1 MTVTTAPRIIS
12 DVVFHEVSP
21 DWCRESLTLKLGFA
35 TVIGTVL
42 GLISIGAATSA
53 AKAGNT
59 GNGTLTLDAT
69 TPVLAGARS
78 GIYAV
83 RFTAATTFTVED
95 PDGNVIGSGV
105 NGTAFSDDLKFV
117 TAAGGTAFV
126 AGDGFDITVAAAGV
140 DANGVGKVV
149 PLDLA
154 AVDGS
159 QASYAVAI
167 QEREISA
174 ADQPVLVV
182 ARGALVDPDM
192 LVWPAGIT
200 APQKAAALSTLRAR
214 GIIARTS
221 I

>member
-12 DVVFHEVSP
+12 DVVYHEVSP
-21 DWCRESLTLKLGFA
+21 DWCREPCVLKLGFA

-42 GLISIGAATSA
+42 GMISIGAAVAA

-59 GNGTLTLDAT
+59 GNGTITLDAT
-69 TPVLAGARS
+69 TPILAGARP
-78 GIYAV
+78 GVYAV

-105 NGTAFSDDLKFV
+105 NGTAFADDLKFV

-126 AGDGFDITVAAAGV
+126 AGDGFDITVAADAV
-140 DANGVGKVV
+140 DANGLGKVV

-159 QASYAVAI
+159 QTACAVAI
-167 QEREISA
+167 QERDVST
-174 ADQPVLVV
+174 ADQPVLTV

-200 APQKAAALSTLRAR
+200 APQKAAALSSLRAR